1 MRNKGGLSSKLP
13 FHIRLCLTRE
23 RSYLLVWC
31 LHFKQNFVWGPYN
44 VYVNLENLGLKNWMH
59 LLISMRFVLLN
70 SLFLNILSSV
80 SYIPISSGGKS
91 LRNLAFNYSYF
102 FLVHNVKETAFQT
115 QYLLSVG
122 PIAIWLF
129 CVCVF
134 FFSPPVSYLFC
145 SSIRP
150 ENLHHGSQ

>member
-1 MRNKGGLSSKLP
+1 
-13 FHIRLCLTRE
+13 
-23 RSYLLVWC
+23 
-31 LHFKQNFVWGPYN
+31 
-44 VYVNLENLGLKNWMH
+44 
-59 LLISMRFVLLN
+59 MRFVLLN

-115 QYLLSVG
+115 QYLLTVG

-129 CVCVF
+129 FVF
-134 FFSPPVSYLFC
+134 FFFLPQFHTFFVPALDLKTYIMGVSSL
-145 SSIRP
+145 
-150 ENLHHGSQ
+150 